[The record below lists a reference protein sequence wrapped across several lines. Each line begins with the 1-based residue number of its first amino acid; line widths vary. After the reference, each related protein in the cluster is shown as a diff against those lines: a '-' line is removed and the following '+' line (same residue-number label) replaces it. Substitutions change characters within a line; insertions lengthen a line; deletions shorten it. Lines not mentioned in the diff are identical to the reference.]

1 MRKLALVQ
9 PTGQSELTGQSGHT
23 PDSPRHRL
31 VAGLAT
37 ALVEK
42 GYAATT
48 IADIVRHARVSKRT
62 FYEHFA
68 DKEECFLAAFANSA
82 DYLLRQTSAA
92 AETDAPWPER
102 VHAAVRT
109 YLTALQA
116 EPALTKALLLE
127 LPAAGSRALAL
138 RRRHLQRFADLLH
151 DLAARVAVDNT
162 DLRPLSPATCTAL
175 IGGINELTLVGVE
188 EGRAARL
195 ADLVDTAADLIQA
208 ALRPAP

>member
-1 MRKLALVQ
+1 MRRRTLVQ
-9 PTGQSELTGQSGHT
+9 PIGQSEHT

-31 VAGLAT
+31 VTGMAT

-68 DKEECFLAAFANSA
+68 DKEECFLAAFGNAA
-82 DYLLRQTSAA
+82 DYLLRLASAA
-92 AETDAPWPER
+92 AEAEGPWADR
-102 VHAAVRT
+102 VHDAVRT

-116 EPALTKALLLE
+116 EPALTRALLLE
-127 LPAAGSRALAL
+127 LPAAGPRALAL

-151 DLAARVAVDNT
+151 GLAARAAAD
-162 DLRPLSPATCTAL
+162 DPGLSPLSPATCTAL
-175 IGGINELTLVGVE
+175 IGGINELTLLGVE

-195 ADLVDTAADLIQA
+195 TDLVDTAADLIGA
-208 ALRPAP
+208 ALRHRPG